1 MLADTLMELT
11 DRDDIILDPF
21 LGPGSTLI
29 AAENTGRV

>member
-11 DRDDIILDPF
+11 DRDDIIL
-21 LGPGSTLI
+21 GPGSTLI